1 LKVTTF
7 SHTIARASPL
17 EASRTRTV

>member
-1 LKVTTF
+1 VTTF